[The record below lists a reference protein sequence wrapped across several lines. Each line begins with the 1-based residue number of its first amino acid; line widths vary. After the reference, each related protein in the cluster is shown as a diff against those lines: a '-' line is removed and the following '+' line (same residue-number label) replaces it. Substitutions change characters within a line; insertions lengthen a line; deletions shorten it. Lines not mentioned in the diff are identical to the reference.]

1 MLQERSCPILRR
13 GDAAWGHACGR
24 SPGGGTPPGTVGRG
38 GLHHG
43 VPGGGGGGPKKRHLV
58 LYKLA
63 GFGHADKAP

>member
-1 MLQERSCPILRR
+1 MWEVAEGS
-13 GDAAWGHACGR
+13 
-24 SPGGGTPPGTVGRG
+24 GGPPGTVGRG

-63 GFGHADKAP
+63 GFRHADKAP